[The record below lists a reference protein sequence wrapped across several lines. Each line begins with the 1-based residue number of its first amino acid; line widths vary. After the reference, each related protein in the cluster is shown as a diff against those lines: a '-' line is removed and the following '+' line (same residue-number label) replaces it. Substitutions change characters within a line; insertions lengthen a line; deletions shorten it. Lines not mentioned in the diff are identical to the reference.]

1 MAACGAACFSAAGPK
16 QNGSFG
22 PQMAK
27 NGCLTYR
34 NSKYNLY
41 YFLKFPLPGRPPRP
55 APPRRPGPP
64 RPRDPRPGLSA
75 QLLVMGILGGG
86 GEREARL
93 NLLSY
98 PVLALTS

>member
-1 MAACGAACFSAAGPK
+1 MAACGAVYFSAAGPK

-41 YFLKFPLPGRPPRP
+41 YFLKFPLPGRPPP
-55 APPRRPGPP
+55 APPLPAARGRHAPGAP
-64 RPRDPRPGLSA
+64 
-75 QLLVMGILGGG
+75 
-86 GEREARL
+86 AR
-93 NLLSY
+93 NY
-98 PVLALTS
+98 PHNRW